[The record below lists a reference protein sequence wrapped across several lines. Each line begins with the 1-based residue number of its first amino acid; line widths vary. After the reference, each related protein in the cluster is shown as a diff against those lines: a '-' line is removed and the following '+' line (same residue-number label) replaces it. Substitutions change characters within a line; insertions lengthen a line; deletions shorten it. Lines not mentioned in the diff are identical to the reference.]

1 MTKPSYTA
9 FAGDQRIAGG
19 EAESMVRRVK
29 AALDGGETRPL
40 LIFEDDTGLQID
52 FDFEGTPG
60 EVVDKLAR
68 HPRLIARGD
77 AAAEDDKPRG
87 PGRPKLGV
95 VSREVSL
102 LPRHW
107 DWLSSQPGGM
117 SGALRRLIDEA
128 RKRDAAPQRAKQARD
143 AVSRFLWTMAGNR
156 PGFEDASRALYRGDL
171 EGMRVRMASW
181 PEDIRA
187 HVDQMLSV
195 DEA

>member
-1 MTKPSYTA
+1 MTKPRYTA

-29 AALDGGETRPL
+29 TALDGGESRPI

-52 FDFEGTPG
+52 FDFDGTVA

-68 HPRLIARGD
+68 HPRLLARAPSAG
-77 AAAEDDKPRG
+77 DDKPRG

-107 DWLSSQPGGM
+107 DWLEQQPGGM
-117 SGALRRLIDEA
+117 SQALRRLVDEA
-128 RKRDAAPQRAKQARD
+128 RKRDAAPQNEKKARD
-143 AVSRFLWTMAGNR
+143 AAGRFMWTMAGNR
-156 PGFEDASRALYRGDL
+156 ENFEEASRALYRGDL
-171 EGMRVRMASW
+171 EALRVRMASW
-181 PEDIRA
+181 PADVRA
-187 HVDQMLSV
+187 YVEQMVSV
-195 DEA
+195 AEA